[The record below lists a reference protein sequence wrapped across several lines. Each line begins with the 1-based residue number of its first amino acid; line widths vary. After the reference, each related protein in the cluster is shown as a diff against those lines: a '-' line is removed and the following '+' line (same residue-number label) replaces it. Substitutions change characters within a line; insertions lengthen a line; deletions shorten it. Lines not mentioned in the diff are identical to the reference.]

1 MTQYAQPYWRLFT
14 MCTFNTI
21 LSFRSMSCKLPYDH
35 ARSKPHVHLRHA
47 FVNVCRFTRSRTYVN
62 MKKVRSHHIEK
73 PWTRCIAMIQ
83 YWVMVSPLHTDPAN
97 IIYIWC
103 VFLVLCCSTIPH
115 FIFLRLFF
123 FTFPSHFFHIFFH
136 LKYLRRVGVLL
147 KMCLANALFSWLASR
162 YYK

>member
-35 ARSKPHVHLRHA
+35 ARSKPHVHLRHV
-47 FVNVCRFTRSRTYVN
+47 FVNVCRSLAPEP
-62 MKKVRSHHIEK
+62 MLIWKKWDPIILKNLGLVAQQWYSTGWWSHHF
-73 PWTRCIAMIQ
+73 
-83 YWVMVSPLHTDPAN
+83 TDPAH

-103 VFLVLCCSTIPH
+103 VFLVLCCSTFPH
-115 FIFLRLFF
+115 FIFPRLFF
-123 FTFPSHFFHIFFH
+123 FTFPNGFFLVFYH
-136 LKYLRRVGVLL
+136 LKYLRRVGILL
-147 KMCLANALFSWLASR
+147 KMCLANALFSCLASR